1 MQMGRWQPPTGTAL
15 KTATKLITELPTTHR
30 PTTPTPN
37 CSAPTSHTCD
47 FFLDHLCGGN
57 KGGGRGV
64 GAVGG
69 WELVR
74 FQKEEKKKVGVGV
87 GEGEVW
93 VVALYS
99 SYRTP
104 DQQASCKRPRT
115 SRAPGKHPV
124 PLRLQPC
131 CPQGARSC
139 GAKTDSDQRNG
150 SRAAAPGNPWLFL
163 LLSPEAR
170 NN

>member
-1 MQMGRWQPPTGTAL
+1 MQMGRWQPPTAL

-30 PTTPTPN
+30 PTTPAPN

-47 FFLDHLCGGN
+47 FFLDHLCGRN

-99 SYRTP
+99 SHHTP
-104 DQQASCKRPRT
+104 DQQAGC
-115 SRAPGKHPV
+115 
-124 PLRLQPC
+124 
-131 CPQGARSC
+131 
-139 GAKTDSDQRNG
+139 
-150 SRAAAPGNPWLFL
+150 
-163 LLSPEAR
+163 
-170 NN
+170 